1 MANLRP
7 FVLLT
12 FVALG
17 ACAATGAGGGPVIVT
32 AADQGHT
39 VRIDRGGLLV
49 VKLEAQLGTG
59 FVWHIVRND
68 AHVLVPLGEPEIER
82 QGEGKPGAVEV
93 QVFRFRGE
101 AAGTSALEL
110 AYAQPWQKEAKPAKT
125 FRITVEVH

>member
-1 MANLRP
+1 MASFRP

-12 FVALG
+12 VAALC
-17 ACAATGAGGGPVIVT
+17 ACAVTGAEGGPVTVT
-32 AADQGHT
+32 AADQGRT
-39 VRIDRGGLLV
+39 ARVDRGGILV

-59 FVWHIVRND
+59 FLWRIVRND
-68 AHVLVPLGEPEIER
+68 AHVLAPLGEPEIEHP
-82 QGEGKPGAVEV
+82 GEGKPGALEV